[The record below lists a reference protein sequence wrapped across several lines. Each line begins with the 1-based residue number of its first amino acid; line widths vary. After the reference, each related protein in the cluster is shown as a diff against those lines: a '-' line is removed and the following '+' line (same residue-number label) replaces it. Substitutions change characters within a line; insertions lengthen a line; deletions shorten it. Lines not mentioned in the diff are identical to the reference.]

1 MKSERGSC
9 DEIPV
14 FIDTNIGTHL
24 ALSIPP
30 DIKAGDLKRRL
41 EKEHLSCFGNL
52 GEIVVHTLMVKRRS
66 YFYHLPD
73 SLPIKS
79 AFHGI
84 RRTWFLQ
91 MNASML
97 QNIESD
103 ESPLKRTQN
112 HKDQMIQSSEEEPST
127 LSNSDITQCSQL
139 ENLITFKDKSRVSV
153 VNGEQPETHPVPMDN
168 GNANHLLSGH
178 QLESRD
184 APSMNISKEIS
195 VTGIISRYFSD
206 SDGVTSCRKKH
217 KQKFEE
223 THMNDIASL
232 IRASNFLVD
241 QVSTKRLVESD
252 TDSLCSV
259 NNVIISDMKQF
270 KAASSVVRKRTR
282 RCRRMSQFRYSEKAQ
297 VGKKL
302 IQAANNISISG
313 SWRKLSRPT
322 FMERCGNLLAHESGG
337 LVRNLA
343 FEIDVLDD

>member
-1 MKSERGSC
+1 
-9 DEIPV
+9 
-14 FIDTNIGTHL
+14 
-24 ALSIPP
+24 
-30 DIKAGDLKRRL
+30 
-41 EKEHLSCFGNL
+41 
-52 GEIVVHTLMVKRRS
+52 
-66 YFYHLPD
+66 
-73 SLPIKS
+73 
-79 AFHGI
+79 
-84 RRTWFLQ
+84 

-97 QNIESD
+97 QNIELD
-103 ESPLKRTQN
+103 KSPLKRTQN
-112 HKDQMIQSSEEEPST
+112 HKDPMIQSSEEEPST
-127 LSNSDITQCSQL
+127 LSNSDITQCSQP

-153 VNGEQPETHPVPMDN
+153 VNEEQPEIHPVPMDN

-178 QLESRD
+178 KFESRD
-184 APSMNISKEIS
+184 APSMNISKETS

-206 SDGVTSCRKKH
+206 SDEATSCRKKH

-223 THMNDIASL
+223 THTNDITSS

-241 QVSTKRLVESD
+241 QVCTKRLVESD
-252 TDSLCSV
+252 TDSLCSI

-270 KAASSVVRKRTR
+270 KATSSVVRKRTR

-322 FMERCGNLLAHESGG
+322 FMARCGNLLAQESGG